1 MSLCNKQPLSNI
13 WVSIKLS
20 NTELSNTET
29 KLKKII
35 AYIKKRV
42 LHLNDSNGIW
52 THNHLPRKRT
62 LNHLATG

>member
-1 MSLCNKQPLSNI
+1 MPLCNKLPLSNI

-20 NTELSNTET
+20 NTELSNTEA

-35 AYIKKRV
+35 AYIKKPV

-52 THNHLPRKRT
+52 THNHLLRKRT